1 MLQRLHLFLFLTVP
15 LLFMAQKPFVGSLEY
30 NVAKVDL
37 ISKDTIRGKLFI
49 YALDSLV
56 RFNYLLEDGSKQQ
69 SIHLLGK
76 QKFISLIEIDSL
88 FFAIQIKDTST
99 EKNNFS
105 YRKHRVKQTFCG
117 LKCREAEV
125 IFPNGNALL
134 FYAKSIDASYFV
146 GLNTAPGLPV
156 KGQLP
161 TESGFMAFELTQLD
175 KRTPPIQMFIPEK
188 KYKILSLD
196 DFLKWASEQNTI
208 QDID

>member
-1 MLQRLHLFLFLTVP
+1 MQRILTL
-15 LLFMAQKPFVGSLEY
+15 LLFFATSFSVFAQKPFVGSLEY

-37 ISKDTIRGKLFI
+37 ISKDTIRGKLFV

-88 FFAIQIKDTST
+88 FFAIQIKDTSA

-105 YRKHRVKQTFCG
+105 YHKNRTKQTICG
-117 LKCREAEV
+117 LKCREANVE
-125 IFPNGNALL
+125 FPDGNTLI
-134 FYAKSIDASYFV
+134 YYTKSIDARYFV
-146 GLNTAPGLPV
+146 GLNSAPGLPV

-161 TESGFMAFELTQLD
+161 TDTGFMAFELKQID
-175 KRTPPIQMFIPEK
+175 DRKPPIQLFIPEK
-188 KYKILSLD
+188 KYKVLSLD
-196 DFLKWASEQNTI
+196 AFLKWASEQNTS
-208 QDID
+208 QNTH

>member
-1 MLQRLHLFLFLTVP
+1 
-15 LLFMAQKPFVGSLEY
+15 MAQKPFVGSLEY

-76 QKFISLIEIDSL
+76 QKFISLIEIDNL
-88 FFAIQIKDTST
+88 FFAIQIKDTSA

-105 YRKHRVKQTFCG
+105 YRKHRVKQSFCG

-161 TESGFMAFELTQLD
+161 TESGFMAFELIQLD

>member
-37 ISKDTIRGKLFI
+37 ISKDTLRGKLFI

-105 YRKHRVKQTFCG
+105 YHKNRAKRTICG
-117 LKCREAEV
+117 LKCREANVE
-125 IFPNGNALL
+125 FPDGNTLI
-134 FYAKSIDASYFV
+134 YYTKSIDACYFV

-161 TESGFMAFELTQLD
+161 TDTGFMAFELKQID
-175 KRTPPIQMFIPEK
+175 DRKPPIQLFIPEK
-188 KYKILSLD
+188 KYKVLSLD
-196 DFLKWASEQNTI
+196 AFLKWAAEQNTS
-208 QDID
+208 QDTH

>member
-1 MLQRLHLFLFLTVP
+1 
-15 LLFMAQKPFVGSLEY
+15 MAQKPFVGSLEY
-30 NVAKVDL
+30 DVAKVDL

-88 FFAIQIKDTST
+88 FFAIQIKDTSA

-105 YRKHRVKQTFCG
+105 YRKNRAKRTIFG
-117 LKCREAEV
+117 LKCREANVEFPDGNTL
-125 IFPNGNALL
+125 IF
-134 FYAKSIDASYFV
+134 YTKSIDARYFV
-146 GLNTAPGLPV
+146 GLNSAPGLPV

-161 TESGFMAFELTQLD
+161 TETGYMAFELTQMD
-175 KRTPPIQMFIPEK
+175 KRTPPLQMFIPDK
-188 KYKILSLD
+188 KYKVLSLD
-196 DFLKWASEQNTI
+196 NFLKWAEEQNKL
-208 QDID
+208 QQVD

>member
-1 MLQRLHLFLFLTVP
+1 MLQRLHLFLFLTIP

-76 QKFISLIEIDSL
+76 QKFISLIEIDNL
-88 FFAIQIKDTST
+88 FFAIQIKDTSA

-161 TESGFMAFELTQLD
+161 TESGFMAFELIQLD

-188 KYKILSLD
+188 KYRILSLD

>member
-15 LLFMAQKPFVGSLEY
+15 LLFMAQKPFVGCLEY

-76 QKFISLIEIDSL
+76 QKFISLIEIDNL

-161 TESGFMAFELTQLD
+161 TESGFMAFELIQLD